1 MGHTEGVSRGRD
13 DIFMHFPYLSRKP
26 SAPLQ
31 QWVRLNVPLHSHT
44 ITSIR
49 GGIYGRSTAQIHERP
64 GQPIACARMNSV
76 VPAVD
81 GGGAGRRRKEGLQI
95 TGR

>member
-1 MGHTEGVSRGRD
+1 MERVSRGRD

-31 QWVRLNVPLHSHT
+31 QWIRLNVPRRSYT

-49 GGIYGRSTAQIHERP
+49 GSIYDRSTAHLHERP
-64 GQPIACARMNSV
+64 GQPIACAHMNSV
-76 VPAVD
+76 VPPWMAEEQAAAARED
-81 GGGAGRRRKEGLQI
+81 SK
-95 TGR
+95 